1 MKLEAIAHLA
11 RLHNTSRNLQHDL
24 EQIVRM
30 VDQIQAVQTEGIVPM
45 SHPLETKLYYRPD
58 LVTEPNEWAVL
69 KKLAPKTEADLF
81 LVPTVIE

>member
-1 MKLEAIAHLA
+1 MKIESIAHLA
-11 RLHNTSRNLQHDL
+11 RLQNPSSNLQHDL

-30 VDQIQAVQTEGIVPM
+30 VTQIQSVNTDVMPM
-45 SHPLETKLYYRPD
+45 SHPLETQLYTRPD
-58 LVTEPNEWAVL
+58 LVNEPNQWPIL